1 MILTIDIGNTTI
13 QGCLFEENKNILTFR
28 KSTNPNFSSDE
39 IGMFLRNVILLNG
52 FDYKK
57 IKFISCC
64 SVVPSLNHSIANAF
78 KKYFNIDGLFVQ
90 SGIKTGL
97 KLKYSNPKE
106 IGADRISASIGASVL
121 FPNKNLIVVDMGTA
135 TTIDVITKQGEY
147 LGGAILPGIKMS
159 VTSLAT
165 GTAKLPTVEILK
177 PSKVCG
183 SSTIEAIQSG
193 IYFSQVG
200 AIKQFIEN
208 FQKQIFD
215 GEKPIV
221 VATGGFSKL
230 FESENIFEAIVSDLV
245 HIGLLK
251 ILELNKNEN

>member
-1 MILTIDIGNTTI
+1 MVLTIDIGNTTI
-13 QGCLFEENKNILTFR
+13 QGCLFEENKNLLTFR

-39 IGMFLRNVILLNG
+39 IGMFLRNVISLNE

-57 IKFISCC
+57 IESISCC
-64 SVVPSLNHSIANAF
+64 SVVPSLNHSTSNAF
-78 KKYFNIDGLFVQ
+78 KKYFGIEGLFVQ

-106 IGADRISASIGASVL
+106 IGADRIAASIGANL
-121 FPNKNLIVVDMGTA
+121 LYNNKNLIVVDMGTA
-135 TTIDVITKQGEY
+135 TTVDVITKDCEY

-159 VTSLAT
+159 VNSLASA
-165 GTAKLPTVEILK
+165 TAKLPTVEILK
-177 PSKVCG
+177 PSKACG

-193 IYFSQVG
+193 IYYSQVG
-200 AIKQFIEN
+200 AIKQLIKN
-208 FQKQIFD
+208 FQKQVFKD
-215 GEKPIV
+215 EKPFV

-230 FESENIFEAIVSDLV
+230 LESENIFDIIISDLV

-251 ILELNKNEN
+251 ILELNKNAN